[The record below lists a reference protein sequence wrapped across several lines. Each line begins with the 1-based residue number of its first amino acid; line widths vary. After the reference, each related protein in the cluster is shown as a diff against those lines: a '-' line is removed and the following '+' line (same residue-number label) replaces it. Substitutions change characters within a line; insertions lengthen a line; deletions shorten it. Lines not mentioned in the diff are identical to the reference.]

1 MNEEWTAL
9 DDAIEEVREVRR
21 QLWAEF
27 DNDPVKFHEHL
38 MEYQKQFGN
47 RLITSP
53 EQLAQT
59 LRQTEEP
66 GKSAA

>member
-9 DDAIEEVREVRR
+9 DDAIEEVREGRR

-38 MEYQKQFGN
+38 MEYQKQFGD

-53 EQLAQT
+53 EQLAPPS
-59 LRQTEEP
+59 RKTEDP